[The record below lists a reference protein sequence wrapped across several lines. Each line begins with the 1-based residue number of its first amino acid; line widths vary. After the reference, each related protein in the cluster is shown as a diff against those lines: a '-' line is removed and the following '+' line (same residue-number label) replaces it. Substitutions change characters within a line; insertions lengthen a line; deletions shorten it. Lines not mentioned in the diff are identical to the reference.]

1 MADRKIGAKIV
12 LEGENEYRN
21 AVKSCNE
28 QLTNMKTA
36 LQATEEHYKGNANSM
51 EALTAK
57 AKALSDVHQAQ
68 IEKIDKLKSALQ
80 SAKEEQTKYSD
91 RVIELKS
98 KLENAA
104 QEMSK
109 LESSTEDTTDAQF
122 KLQDEIGRMNSE
134 LQTAENGYN
143 TASDSV
149 NHWQSQLNKA
159 ETDCNR
165 TNTQIDRNKQY
176 LDEAGN
182 AADGCATSIDKYG
195 KKVKD
200 AGEKTEDAGEK
211 TSKFGEIFKGVF
223 TADMAKQALDS
234 VISKLKELA
243 SEVLDAADNLMQ
255 LHDVTGMS
263 TDQLQEFEY
272 IGTDVGVSVD
282 TITGSLKKL
291 INNMD
296 SARTGTGTA
305 YEAFQKLGV
314 AVTENDGSL
323 RDSNDVF
330 LDLLDALGN
339 VANETERD
347 AIAQDLLG
355 KSATELNPLIK
366 AGSAGMEEL
375 AKQAHDSGAVM
386 SEETVAALDKVGDSA
401 DKAKLSIKAMVGELM
416 AAEVTAYD
424 EEGTRR
430 FSRWIENF
438 ESEAE
443 RGVLAPDRL
452 KRIFAGVGFDFN
464 WNAYSNQE
472 EAVKAAT
479 AAFQD
484 YVSTLHLV
492 SDGNN
497 ILYSATENTNEQM
510 TLTEEEAKKLTK
522 AQKDLSDQNSENAR
536 NAYLQA
542 QAEAVLGQKQQESA
556 QKSTESLDIVRQ
568 NLLDASDAYKQ
579 VHDAAGD
586 SIEGQMGLFQD
597 VADAAEVSV
606 DDMISSLQSQID
618 YMNKYADNIKK
629 AMERGIDEGLLQKLS
644 DGTVQSAAYLDTLV
658 NATDEKFNQVN
669 NKYKESG
676 TAAENYA
683 DTVAGAMQSVNAS
696 LSSASQEFWNYV
708 KNLDKYNDAYQSGL
722 HTIQGLL
729 AGINAGKAAVGAAMG
744 SVSDSAKKAYN
755 NGMRIKSPSK
765 EMEQSGRYT
774 VEGAVQGI
782 EASRQAMIEAM
793 SKLADDSLEAY
804 RRGNA
809 SLSEIDSSGADRFNA
824 SANRSSGSVVN
835 NTVNNISQAAV
846 AAQTTVVKTPV
857 YLDGKVL
864 TEVVTKIQSQ
874 QARAAGRA

>member
-12 LEGENEYRN
+12 LEGENEYRD

-28 QLTNMKTA
+28 QLTKMKTA

-200 AGEKTEDAGEK
+200 AGEKTKDAGEK

-243 SEVLDAADNLMQ
+243 SEALDAADSIQ
-255 LHDVTGMS
+255 QIADVTGLS
-263 TDQLQEFEY
+263 TDKIQEFQY
-272 IGTDVGVSVD
+272 IGLAAGVD
-282 TITGSLKKL
+282 IETITGSLKKL

-296 SARTGTGTA
+296 SARTGTGSA
-305 YEAFQKLGV
+305 YEAFQKLGIT
-314 AVTENDGSL
+314 VTDSNGAL

-330 LDLLDALGN
+330 EDVIDALGRIGN
-339 VANETERD
+339 ATERD
-347 AIAQDLLG
+347 AAAQDLMG

-366 AGSAGMEEL
+366 EGSYGLEEL
-375 AKQAHDSGAVM
+375 AKQAHSSGAVM
-386 SEETVAALDKVGDSA
+386 SEETVAALDAVGDKA
-401 DKAKLSIKAMVGELM
+401 DQANMSMKAFIGTVM
-416 AAEVTAYD
+416 AAAITTPKSYQDTGEFFDISTYKTYTLQTID
-424 EEGTRR
+424 Q
-430 FSRWIENF
+430 IN
-438 ESEAE
+438 AE
-443 RGVLAPDRL
+443 KELA
-452 KRIFAGVGFDFN
+452 
-464 WNAYSNQE
+464 NQR
-472 EAVKAAT
+472 
-479 AAFQD
+479 
-484 YVSTLHLV
+484 
-492 SDGNN
+492 
-497 ILYSATENTNEQM
+497 
-510 TLTEEEAKKLTK
+510 
-522 AQKDLSDQNSENAR
+522 SENAR

-542 QAEAVLGQKQQESA
+542 QAEAYLASKQEAQKQA
-556 QKSTESLDIVRQ
+556 AVDAATTAKD
-568 NLLDASDAYKQ
+568 NLLSLSEQYRSTK
-579 VHDAAGD
+579 
-586 SIEGQMGLFQD
+586 
-597 VADAAEVSV
+597 DAAEDSITSQIGLFSDMSDETTQSV
-606 DDMISSLQSQID
+606 DDMIAALKSQEK
-618 YMNKYADNIKK
+618 YMDNYAENIKK
-629 AMERGIDEGLLQKLS
+629 AMEMGVDEGIVQKLS
-644 DGTVQSAAYLDTLV
+644 DGSKESAAYLQAIVDGGKEKIDELNTAFQGAGKAKDTLV
-658 NATDEKFNQVN
+658 GIVSDMTGEVADKMQQMSNDFWASVKKLNQYDE
-669 NKYKESG
+669 
-676 TAAENYA
+676 AYA
-683 DTVAGAMQSVNAS
+683 AGANTIA
-696 LSSASQEFWNYV
+696 
-708 KNLDKYNDAYQSGL
+708 GL
-722 HTIQGLL
+722 V
-729 AGINAGKAAVGAAMG
+729 AGINSKKLAVASAMG

-824 SANRSSGSVVN
+824 SAKRSSGSVVN